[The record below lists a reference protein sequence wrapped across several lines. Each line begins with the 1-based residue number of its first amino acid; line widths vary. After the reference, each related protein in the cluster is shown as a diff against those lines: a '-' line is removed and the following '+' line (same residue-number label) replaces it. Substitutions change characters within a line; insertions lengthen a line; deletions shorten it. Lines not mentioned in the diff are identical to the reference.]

1 MQFKK
6 KIIGTLLI
14 GSGIITA
21 PSVAFANDSSELEQL
36 RALVQELDQKVRVLA
51 RQNELSAEEASAK
64 QKAAPVVKA
73 SEKGF
78 GLESADG
85 KFKIQAGGLFQF
97 DNRNYFDNNG
107 AGTGT
112 NDFAFRRVEPQLKGT
127 LFGIYDFNI
136 LTEFAGFNGS
146 GSAGILDAYVDA
158 RFNPAFKIRAGRFK
172 APASLER
179 LQSGAALRFI
189 ERGYISDNLL
199 PNRELGIQV
208 HGDLFQG
215 KFNYAAGIF
224 NGQVDGQAAQG
235 AVNNDTNNDKDFQGR
250 VFFEPFKGSDSALAG
265 LGFGI
270 SGTWGDVK
278 GTATDSQLTSGYR
291 TAGLNRFFS
300 YSTGTYADGTRFR
313 WSPQGY
319 YFNGPFGLQ
328 AEYARVNQD
337 VSKLNGTLRHAE
349 LDHDAWQVHATWV
362 LTGEDNNF
370 GTIKP
375 KRPFDLDKGG
385 LGAWEVGVRYQKL
398 NVDSDTFTGNI
409 FANPS
414 TAAKEARGVALG
426 LKWYLNDNVQF
437 ASSYEHTT
445 FDGGAGTV
453 ANVRDRDDED
463 VLFAR
468 FQFSL

>member
-107 AGTGT
+107 NAGT
-112 NDFAFRRVEPQLKGT
+112 NDYVFRRVEPQLKGT
-127 LFGIYDFNI
+127 LFGIYDFNF
-136 LTEFAGFNGS
+136 LTEFAGAN
-146 GSAGILDAYVDA
+146 AGILDAYIDA
-158 RFNPAFKIRAGRFK
+158 RLDPAFKIRAGRFK
-172 APASLER
+172 APVSLER
-179 LQSGAALRFI
+179 LQSGAALRFV
-189 ERGYISDNLL
+189 ERGYISDNLA
-199 PNRELGIQV
+199 PNRELGLQV

-224 NGQVDGQAAQG
+224 NGQVDGQAAQN
-235 AVNNDTNNDKDFQGR
+235 AANNDTNNDKDLQGR
-250 VFFEPFKGSDSALAG
+250 VFIEPFKGSDSALAG

-278 GTATDSQLTSGYR
+278 GKVGDTQLTTGYQ
-291 TAGLNRFFS
+291 TAGRNKFF
-300 YSTGTYADGTRFR
+300 TYDANAFADGNRHR

-328 AEYARVNQD
+328 AEYARVYQD
-337 VSKLNGTLRHAE
+337 VSRQNGTLHHDQLE
-349 LDHDAWQVHATWV
+349 HDAWQVHATWV

-375 KRPFDLDKGG
+375 KRVFDLDKGG
-385 LGAWEVGVRYQKL
+385 LGAWEVGVRYQQL
-398 NVDSDTFTGNI
+398 NVDSDTFRGTSTTR
-409 FANPS
+409 FADPQAS
-414 TAAKEARGVALG
+414 AKKATGVALG

-445 FDGGAGTV
+445 FDGGRKGTGTTV
-453 ANVRDRDDED
+453 LDRDDED